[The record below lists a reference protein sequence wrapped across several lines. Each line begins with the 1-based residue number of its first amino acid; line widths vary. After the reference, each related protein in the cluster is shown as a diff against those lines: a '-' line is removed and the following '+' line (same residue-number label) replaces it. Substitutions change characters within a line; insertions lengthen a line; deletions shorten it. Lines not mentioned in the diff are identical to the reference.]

1 MLVPAAMDRT
11 DKIRSAV
18 AAIARVPV
26 GRVAD
31 ASRIAEDLGIHLV
44 QRVELAALL
53 EVELGTR
60 VPDATVGRARTV
72 QDLVSALVTR

>member
-1 MLVPAAMDRT
+1 MLVPAAMDRA

-18 AAIARVPV
+18 AAIAHVPV
-26 GRVAD
+26 DRVAD

-53 EVELGTR
+53 EVELGTS
-60 VPDATVGRARTV
+60 VSDAAVGSARTV
-72 QDLVSALVTR
+72 QDLVSALATR